1 MGRIEMRTRML
12 THTWQSGGMTVT
24 VTTSRSEAA
33 SEDAFIALHKARVN
47 AAMAEWPK

>member
-1 MGRIEMRTRML
+1 
-12 THTWQSGGMTVT
+12 MTVT
-24 VTTSRSEAA
+24 VTTSRSEA